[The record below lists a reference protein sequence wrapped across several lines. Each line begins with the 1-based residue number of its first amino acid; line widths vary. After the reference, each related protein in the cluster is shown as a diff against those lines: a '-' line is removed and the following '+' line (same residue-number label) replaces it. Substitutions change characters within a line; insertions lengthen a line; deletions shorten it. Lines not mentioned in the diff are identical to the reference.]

1 MTQWKLVPAEPTTEM
16 IDAGINNYWNNQSG
30 PNFEQMWQA
39 MLAAAPQPDVQPVA
53 WMYTANGKK
62 HLTFSDQRPVE
73 AYHTHFEKSTPLF
86 EHPPI
91 CKQDLHVDQWN
102 CNIRDS
108 VDRLLEQAGFAPDSS
123 VRHQLAMMKLSKGD
137 KK

>member
-1 MTQWKLVPAEPTTEM
+1 MTKPIAYVTGYHDGYPVIQPT
-16 IDAGINNYWNNQSG
+16 DG
-30 PNFEQMWQA
+30 
-39 MLAAAPQPDVQPVA
+39 AAVLPTGMALYAHHALDVQPVA
-53 WMYTANGKK
+53 WMYTANGERY
-62 HLTFSDQRPVE
+62 LTFTDQRPVE
-73 AYHTHFEKSTPLF
+73 AYHTHFDKSTPLY
-86 EHPPI
+86 ERPPI